1 MKTGMTT
8 MSSSFNFVPQR
19 RAHTHNA
26 DWTRNA
32 IETKKRRFPNAK
44 KLAANRAQI
53 ARLEE
58 LVRRGKLKPLE
69 IPMGQ
74 HSL

>member
-1 MKTGMTT
+1 
-8 MSSSFNFVPQR
+8 MSNFNAVPQR

-32 IETKKRRFPNAK
+32 IEAKKQRFPNAK
-44 KLAANRAQI
+44 TLAANRAKI

-58 LVRRGKLKPLE
+58 LVRRGKVKPLE
-69 IPMGQ
+69 VPMGQ
-74 HSL
+74 TTL